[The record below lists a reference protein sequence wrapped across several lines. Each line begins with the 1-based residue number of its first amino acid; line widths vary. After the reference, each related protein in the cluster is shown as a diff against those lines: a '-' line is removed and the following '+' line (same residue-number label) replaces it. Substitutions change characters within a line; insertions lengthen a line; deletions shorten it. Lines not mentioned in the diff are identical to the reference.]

1 MNKEMAPT
9 RPRGRPRAFDRN
21 DALDRAMHLFWGR
34 GYEATSVSDLT
45 ESMRITPP
53 SLYAAFGDKK
63 RLFLEA
69 VDRYQA
75 GPGSFAQ
82 RALCDEPT
90 AERAMRR
97 LLMDTIASFCDP
109 KHPRGCMVVL
119 AATNCTVES
128 SDVLEALANR
138 RRAAERMIR
147 DRIASGHAAGE
158 LPAGTDVDALAGMV
172 VTTLYGLS
180 IKARDGASRASLRKI
195 VEQTLQAW
203 PRRQGRRKSPV
214 DNLAGRNPNRR
225 PPSRNAS
232 RLPKS

>member
-1 MNKEMAPT
+1 MY
-9 RPRGRPRAFDRN
+9 
-21 DALDRAMHLFWGR
+21 LFWSR
-34 GYEATSVSDLT
+34 GYDATSVSELT
-45 ESMRITPP
+45 EAMGITPP

-82 RALCDEPT
+82 RALDEPT

-109 KHPRGCMVVL
+109 KHPKGCMVVL

-128 SDVLEALANR
+128 SDVLDALTDR
-138 RRAAERMIR
+138 RRAAERVIR
-147 DRIASGHAAGE
+147 DRIAAGLAASE
-158 LPAGTDVDALAGMV
+158 LSAGTDVDALAGMI

-180 IKARDGASRASLRKI
+180 IKARDGASRGSLRRI
-195 VEQTLQAW
+195 VEQTLHAW
-203 PRRQGRRKSPV
+203 PRRKTRRRDDGSTGT
-214 DNLAGRNPNRR
+214 NSNRR
-225 PPSRNAS
+225 APGRKAP
-232 RLPKS
+232 RLPKG

>member
-1 MNKEMAPT
+1 MNKERIPT
-9 RPRGRPRAFDRN
+9 RPRGRPRAFDRD
-21 DALDRAMHLFWGR
+21 DALDRAMYLFWRR

-45 ESMRITPP
+45 DAMRITPP

-90 AERAMRR
+90 AERAIRR
-97 LLMDTIASFCDP
+97 LLMNTIESFCDP
-109 KHPRGCMVVL
+109 KHPKGCMVVL
-119 AATNCTVES
+119 AATNCTTES
-128 SDVLEALANR
+128 SDVFDALAER
-138 RRAAERMIR
+138 RRAAERVIR
-147 DRIASGHAAGE
+147 DRIALGLAAGE
-158 LPAGTDVDALAGMV
+158 LAAGTDIDVLAGAI

-195 VEQTLQAW
+195 VEHTLRGW
-203 PRRQGRRKSPV
+203 PRRQRRKSRDHQVP
-214 DNLAGRNPNRR
+214 A
-225 PPSRNAS
+225 
-232 RLPKS
+232 

>member
-1 MNKEMAPT
+1 MCGDVNRYISIAMNKAELPS
-9 RPRGRPRAFDRN
+9 RPRGRPRAFDRD
-21 DALDRAMHLFWGR
+21 DALDRAMHLFWRR

-45 ESMRITPP
+45 ESMGITPP

-97 LLMDTIASFCDP
+97 LLLDTTESFFDP
-109 KHPRGCMVVL
+109 KNAKGCMVVL

-128 SDVLEALANR
+128 NDVLDALAAR
-138 RRAAERMIR
+138 RRAAERVIR
-147 DRIASGHAAGE
+147 DRIAAGRDAAE
-158 LPAGTDVDALAGMV
+158 FPADTDVDALAGTI
-172 VTTLYGLS
+172 VTILYGLS
-180 IKARDGASRASLRKI
+180 IKARDGASRASLRK
-195 VEQTLQAW
+195 VVDQVMSGW
-203 PRRQGRRKSPV
+203 PRPGARR
-214 DNLAGRNPNRR
+214 G
-225 PPSRNAS
+225 
-232 RLPKS
+232 